1 MEKIV
6 YKDNIVEYL
15 NFLSE
20 KECNDLVEYYVSGED
35 GWQKTCFY
43 NSAVMDPIH
52 PFRKNP
58 ESLIN
63 DNFFRDLKGRLHKKA
78 EEVAGLKLKN
88 LSMSA
93 HKWEVGAYAADHSDN
108 TDLDGT
114 PNAWQDNKFVTIIY
128 LNDSYEGGHLT
139 FANHNLDIAPQKGS
153 LIAFDPGFDN
163 LHGVSEITSGT
174 RYTMLLSWDHDNRVY
189 SQEEIDFMQNQ
200 KNLEKEI
207 QDRQKEEWAKGNKYA

>member
-6 YKDNIVEYL
+6 YKDDIVEYL

-20 KECNDLVEYYVSGED
+20 KECKTLVDYYISGED

-52 PFRKNP
+52 PYNKNP
-58 ESLIN
+58 EAKIN
-63 DNFFRDLKGRLHKKA
+63 HDFFINLKARLHEKA
-78 EEVAGLKLKN
+78 EEVAGRRLKN

-93 HKWEVGAYAADHSDN
+93 HKWEVGAFASDHSDN

-128 LNDSYEGGHLT
+128 LNDNYDGGHLT
-139 FANHNLDIAPQKGS
+139 FKNHDLDIAPQKGS

-163 LHGVSEITSGT
+163 LHGVTEILSGT
-174 RYTMLLSWDHDNRVY
+174 RYTMLLSWDHDDRSY
-189 SQEEIDFMQNQ
+189 SQEEIRAMQEQ
-200 KNLEKEI
+200 KFREKQI
-207 QDRQKEEWAKGNKYA
+207 QDKQKEEWEKGNKYA

>member
-1 MEKIV
+1 MDKIV
-6 YKDNIVEYL
+6 YKNDIVEYL
-15 NFLSE
+15 NFLS
-20 KECNDLVEYYVSGED
+20 KEESEMLVDYYISGED

-52 PFRKNP
+52 PHRKNP
-58 ESLIN
+58 ASKIDE
-63 DNFFRDLKGRLHKKA
+63 DFFRNLKSRLHEKA
-78 EEVAGLKLKN
+78 EEVAGRKLRN

-93 HKWEVGAYAADHSDN
+93 HKWEVGAYAGDHSDN

-128 LNDSYEGGHLT
+128 LNDNYDGGHLT
-139 FANHNLDIAPQKGS
+139 FKNHNLDIAPQRGS

-174 RYTMLLSWDHDNRVY
+174 RYTMLLSWDHDDRTY
-189 SQEEIDFMQNQ
+189 SDEEIAAMQAQ
-200 KNLEKEI
+200 KLKEKEI
-207 QDRQKEEWAKGNKYA
+207 QDKQREEWEKGNKYA